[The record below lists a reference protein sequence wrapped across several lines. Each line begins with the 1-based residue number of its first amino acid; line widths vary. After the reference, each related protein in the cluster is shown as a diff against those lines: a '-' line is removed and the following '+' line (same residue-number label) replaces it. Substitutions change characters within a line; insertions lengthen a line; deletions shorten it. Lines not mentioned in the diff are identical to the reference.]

1 VRSSDPARLRAGATR
16 ATCVG
21 MQTIHSDELAT
32 VVGGANIG
40 GVEQGDDG
48 KSNFAMNN
56 IPKGTPVWEN
66 SPRPDPVKQGV
77 ERYNNFYDRYTGAI
91 ETLNGIGGGAA
102 VAGGAKPTPAL
113 GF

>member
-1 VRSSDPARLRAGATR
+1 
-16 ATCVG
+16 
-21 MQTIHSDELAT
+21 MHTIHHDDLIG

-40 GVEQGDDG
+40 GVAQGDDG
-48 KSNFAMNN
+48 KSNFRMDS

-66 SPRPDPVKQGV
+66 SSRPDPVKQGV
-77 ERYNNFYDRYTGAI
+77 ERYNKFYDRYTGAI

-102 VAGGAKPTPAL
+102 VARGAKPTPDI